1 MKNAVLFLM
10 LSLTIASTMADEG
23 PLRISAINF
32 DAPGYDNQ
40 NINGEWVKITNGGYG
55 EVEMT
60 AWTLSDEGEVHVY
73 IFPFF
78 VLARGN
84 SVKVYSGRG
93 TDLGDR
99 LYMGYT
105 HPVWNNDGDSATLRD
120 DRGDLISQMGNLN

>member
-1 MKNAVLFLM
+1 MMGKALL
-10 LSLTIASTMADEG
+10 LLLLISIASTMAGEH
-23 PLRISAINF
+23 PIRISEICF

-40 NINGEWVKITNGGYG
+40 NINGEWVKITNGGYS

-60 AWTLSDEGEVHVY
+60 GWTLSDDGEVHVY

-105 HPVWNNDGDSATLRD
+105 HPVWNNDGDLATLRD
-120 DRGDLISQMGNLN
+120 DEGNLISQMGDLD